1 MAMLNNQRLTSRYM
15 DPYFQS
21 NLPEDCRSWG
31 ATRGAWDLADGAP
44 VTPSGE
50 PEADEC
56 GKAGNVAIIS
66 SGESE

>member
-1 MAMLNNQRLTSRYM
+1 MLVYQRETSRYM

-21 NLPEDCRSWG
+21 KLPEDCRSWG

-50 PEADEC
+50 PEADLWKSREC
-56 GKAGNVAIIS
+56 GNYFKWGK
-66 SGESE
+66 